1 VLHVTECQW
10 EAQTSPLR
18 KARVTVNTDVLTPQA
33 AGEVVYRAQS
43 SVKQADTG
51 LVPWEQCGG
60 ERGRS
65 KEV

>member
-1 VLHVTECQW
+1 
-10 EAQTSPLR
+10 
-18 KARVTVNTDVLTPQA
+18 VTVNTDVLTPQA